1 MSKSNFS
8 AKCFEIHA
16 KLLVIET
23 IQYVLCKLNIRFDFV
38 RGANESSREVM
49 VNGEVKSSNS
59 SSSSTTPIVSIT
71 NPSIDT
77 TCPSNATGGKQ
88 AINVSIL

>member
-1 MSKSNFS
+1 MSNFS
-8 AKCFEIHA
+8 ANCFEIRTS
-16 KLLVIET
+16 KRLVIGT
-23 IQYVLCKLNIRFDFV
+23 IQYIFCKLNIRFDFV

-49 VNGEVKSSNS
+49 VNGEVK

-88 AINVSIL
+88 AVNVSIFLTG